1 MTLTIVEIWVLLAES
16 IGMLIVDRRILSL
29 YVPIVLLTI
38 VLFFFFPR

>member
-1 MTLTIVEIWVLLAES
+1 MSLTIVEIWVLLAES
-16 IGMLIVDRRILSL
+16 IGMLVVDKKLLSL